1 MKTKQKKTK
10 TAVSVL
16 VLAGLVVFALTAVGG
31 NLEPSAPPGPTMKTL
46 DEISAQIAALS
57 SPVNKVVRGVINFN
71 WAEPTSKTQEFSL
84 SVDPNKSV
92 VYLSDAVGY
101 VSGNI
106 DETIARNGAC
116 LMSLTESEITVAVE
130 PHGQFNQKVSYQI
143 VEYK

>member
-1 MKTKQKKTK
+1 MEARKKRTK

-16 VLAGLVVFALTAVGG
+16 VLAGLVVFGLAAAGG

-46 DEISAQIAALS
+46 DEISAEIAQS
-57 SPVNKVVRGVINFN
+57 SPIKNVVRGVIEYT
-71 WAEPTSKTQEFSL
+71 WDQPTSQSQTFSPA
-84 SVDPNKSV
+84 VDPNKSV

-106 DETIARNGAC
+106 YETIARNGAC

-130 PHGQFNQKVSYQI
+130 SHGQFNQMVSYQI